1 LEKGGEIYAKRR
13 RNRAIRIRT
22 RNWKGVRYRRW
33 PRKDGR
39 KQTRGW
45 TGRRMPLSC
54 LRRNCCSSGWRSLLP
69 GYLSQVRNQNGEKVR
84 GYSFMIVS
92 IASGKG
98 GTGKTTFAVSLGL
111 SLGKV
116 EFLDCDV
123 EEPNASIFLKPSIT
137 RKTRVTVPEPW
148 VDESK
153 CTYCGECA
161 KICAFHAIAVFGK
174 SVLVFHELCHG
185 CGGCWLICPE
195 KAIKEGKR
203 EVGVIEEGRSGLIHF
218 IQGIMKVGEHM
229 TTPVIR
235 KEKDMIRKDMDVIID
250 APPGSSCP
258 MIESIKG
265 SDFVF
270 LVTEPTPF
278 GLNDLKLAVD
288 VVRKLKIPYGVVINC
303 DGIGDDRVKTY
314 CQEEEIPLLLSIPW
328 DRQIAE
334 AYSKGIP
341 ATDVFPDLKVR
352 LRFLFQ
358 EISGLIH
365 NRKTV
370 VCI

>member
-1 LEKGGEIYAKRR
+1 
-13 RNRAIRIRT
+13 
-22 RNWKGVRYRRW
+22 
-33 PRKDGR
+33 
-39 KQTRGW
+39 
-45 TGRRMPLSC
+45 
-54 LRRNCCSSGWRSLLP
+54 
-69 GYLSQVRNQNGEKVR
+69 
-84 GYSFMIVS
+84 MIVS

-98 GTGKTTFAVSLGL
+98 GTGKTTFAVSLAL

-116 EFLDCDV
+116 QYLDCDV
-123 EEPNASIFLKPSIT
+123 EEPNASIFLKPSFEKKIPV
-137 RKTRVTVPEPW
+137 RVPEPW
-148 VDESK
+148 VDESR

-185 CGGCWLICPE
+185 CGGCFLVCPE

-229 TTPVIR
+229 ATPVIR
-235 KEKDMIRKDMDVIID
+235 AVKNMIQKDMDVIID
-250 APPGSSCP
+250 APPGTSCP

-278 GLNDLKLAVD
+278 GLNDLKLAIE
-288 VVRKLKIPYGVVINC
+288 VVRELRIPHGVIINC
-303 DGIGDDRVKTY
+303 DGIGDDGVKKY
-314 CQEEEIPLLLSIPW
+314 CEEENIPLLLSIPW

-341 ATDVFPDLKVR
+341 ATDVFPDLKGQ
-352 LRFLFQ
+352 LKSLFQ
-358 EISGLIH
+358 EIKGLIQQK
-365 NRKTV
+365 RVV
-370 VCI
+370 VCN